1 MLILE
6 IPSNSFDNQ
15 AVQKGAE
22 ALYALDLLAL
32 FVEMKEKA
40 IIWKERVE

>member
-6 IPSNSFDNQ
+6 TPSNNFDNQ
-15 AVQKGAE
+15 AVEKGAE

-32 FVEMKEKA
+32 FIEMKEKA
-40 IIWKERVE
+40 IIWKERIA